1 MEEMYCIRFSCYDYK
16 QDRSS
21 WHTVFFRD
29 PLKDRNKSDELNIA
43 QLGYLVIMTGLEAMD
58 KYFKEEDIH
67 TKTADVIDIML
78 NHKPGIIDLPKFQY
92 SEYGFNYI
100 KDKDRFK
107 NIQFNLTY
115 NSEYYNEIFVIEAV
129 EYRTVTAESIST
141 NPDDYIDEDEYIDA
155 MAIREKIIANN
166 DKKLKNTKYSI
177 YLDPFD
183 SNHLDQFKKILS
195 STKLDISFIDN
206 NIDHAIGVAV
216 SKINDYLTLIGMSY
230 EQLNIRRYS
239 NINSRICAV
248 FGFTIKSNIVIVFK
262 MMKGD
267 EII

>member
-1 MEEMYCIRFSCYDYK
+1 M
-16 QDRSS
+16 Q
-21 WHTVFFRD
+21 W
-29 PLKDRNKSDELNIA
+29 
-43 QLGYLVIMTGLEAMD
+43 
-58 KYFKEEDIH
+58 
-67 TKTADVIDIML
+67 
-78 NHKPGIIDLPKFQY
+78 QY
-92 SEYGFNYI
+92 E
-100 KDKDRFK
+100 K
-107 NIQFNLTY
+107 
-115 NSEYYNEIFVIEAV
+115 
-129 EYRTVTAESIST
+129 
-141 NPDDYIDEDEYIDA
+141 
-155 MAIREKIIANN
+155 KIIANN